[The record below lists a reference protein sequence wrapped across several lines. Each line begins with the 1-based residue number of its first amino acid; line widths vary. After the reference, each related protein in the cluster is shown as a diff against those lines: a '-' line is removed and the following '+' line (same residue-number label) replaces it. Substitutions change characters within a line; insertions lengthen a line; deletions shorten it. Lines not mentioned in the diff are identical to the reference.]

1 MQRQYQTDI
10 HPHPAQD
17 RWKRASHVTQA
28 ANFEEWI
35 RLCGKEE
42 HSKG

>member
-1 MQRQYQTDI
+1 MQRQYQADI

-17 RWKRASHVTQA
+17 RRQRASHVTQA
-28 ANFEEWI
+28 ANFEERI

>member
-1 MQRQYQTDI
+1 MQRQDQADI

-17 RWKRASHVTQA
+17 GRKRASHVTQA
-28 ANFEEWI
+28 ANFEERI
-35 RLCGKEE
+35 CLCGKEE